1 MLRTTGLLILT
12 CAAASTVLSG
22 CTRSSDPVPSS
33 TQNSSTTRGGSAETE
48 GEKCRKRLAA
58 AIRRV
63 APETLSFQA
72 RPERAINGLNAWISS
87 CEGDALN
94 SLEIGQTT
102 AQLVNDNPR
111 TTAGRFTAN
120 DANYIRD
127 CILLRDLSNSIWQ
140 RVDATE
146 DGTGKDQA
154 RVIALFDRLVRN
166 ISLTA
171 ADEQRVPLGL
181 FDVMLTGRGSVQDRA
196 WAFVEAL
203 RQQHIHA
210 AFVLRTAADPA
221 ADGASLDTATT
232 LIAVMLEDGVLIFD
246 PQIGILLTA
255 PSEAL
260 TPLPFQQLKT
270 HERWQQTEVLIV
282 AQHSTFAPRM
292 LVLQNELAA
301 EDAAVF
307 FEELAGGTS
316 EITPLMDLAQQLGG
330 EQWEGRKVR
339 LWQYPEEQSVAAA
352 SLSEEQTTQFQ
363 QLMRPYDAPFE
374 REIMEGE
381 SFEEL
386 TTVPEELSDQERTA
400 LMQQRLMNEFMK
412 MVQSATSEEKYGKP
426 SKRLLKT
433 RIRQIR
439 GFIDTGV
446 IQQLQQIRIASMED
460 QIVVR
465 VPLVLQQQQGLP
477 PTYNVPLPDL
487 ILEVNRS
494 STGDAMYWTAMCQMD
509 QGEVGAAILTLK
521 NYRRQ
526 YPDGK
531 WKFPSLMNEAICLQV
546 QNRDEASLEV
556 LKSADV
562 EANPERGRVQHLLQQ
577 WQS

>member
-1 MLRTTGLLILT
+1 MLRTTGFLILT
-12 CAAASTVLSG
+12 CAAASAVLSG
-22 CTRSSDPVPSS
+22 CTRSSDPVTSS

-87 CEGDALN
+87 CEADALN

-146 DGTGKDQA
+146 HGTGKDQA
-154 RVIALFDRLVRN
+154 RVIALFDWLVRN

-196 WAFVEAL
+196 WAFVESL

-221 ADGASLDTATT
+221 ADGGSLDTAST
-232 LIAVMLEDGVLIFD
+232 LVAVTLEDGVLVFD

-255 PSEAL
+255 PSDAL
-260 TPLPFQQLKT
+260 TPLPFQQLTT

-301 EDAAVF
+301 EDAAVI

-316 EITPLMDLAQQLGG
+316 EITPLMDLANQLGG
-330 EQWEGRKVR
+330 EQWEGRNVR